1 MVLVLSFTFQVPC
14 FYGIILH
21 MPKAKNHS
29 KKNKKTTSPGNL
41 EDIKSDFITVASHQ
55 LRTPISAIRWSLD
68 TLMSGRVGE
77 LTDKQ
82 KEIAN
87 EAYQN
92 NKFMI
97 KVVNDLL
104 RVSRIEE
111 KGINLIPE
119 FVNLNPII
127 TEIVKKYEDLASA
140 FNCKITFRPGKNVG
154 KAYVD
159 PIQIKSVIEAL
170 VDNAVRY
177 TKVKGKIN
185 IALKKIKDEIVFTIT
200 DNGIG
205 IPEKEKGLV
214 FSKFYRGTNA
224 IKAQTEGLGL
234 DLYVIKKIVNASQGR
249 IEFKSKKNI
258 GTSFSLYL
266 PAIKKQVE
274 VIKIDK
280 AEEVEVARALKKER
294 EFVSI
299 TVHEL
304 KAPLGITKWSLE
316 MLQSQKPGKL
326 NDNQLELIG
335 QVYRGNERLLVLV
348 RDLLNLSKLQEGKFE
363 IDIKKISFASV
374 VTDVVRSFKAQ
385 TEKKELE
392 LAWNQAKANLPK
404 VNADQARVVQVVT
417 NLVSNAVKYTP
428 EKGRVEVKLEKKT
441 GQQLKNLNKKSRI
454 INIQH
459 ADNKNGYLVMSVKDT
474 GIGISA
480 KDQKKL
486 FTRFFRSRQ
495 VLKSEAE
502 GTGLGLYITK
512 SIVNLHQGDIWFTSK
527 LGKGSTFYFSLPI
540 A

>member
-1 MVLVLSFTFQVPC
+1 
-14 FYGIILH
+14 
-21 MPKAKNHS
+21 MPKTKNHTKR
-29 KKNKKTTSPGNL
+29 KKKATSPSNL
-41 EDIKSDFITVASHQ
+41 EDIKSDFITIASHQ

-68 TLMSGRVGE
+68 LLLSGRAGT

-82 KEIAN
+82 REIAN

-119 FVNLNPII
+119 FIDLNPII
-127 TEIVKKYEDLASA
+127 TEIIKQYDDLASA
-140 FNCKITFRPGKNVG
+140 FNCTITFNPSKINSPKV
-154 KAYVD
+154 YVD
-159 PIQIKSVIEAL
+159 PIQIKPVIETL
-170 VDNAVRY
+170 IDNAVRY
-177 TKVKGKIN
+177 TRVRGKIT
-185 IALKKIKDEIVFTIT
+185 ITLKKIKDEIVLTIT

-214 FSKFYRGTNA
+214 FSKFYRGSNA

-234 DLYVIKKIVNASQGR
+234 DLYVIKKIITASRGR
-249 IEFKSKKNI
+249 IEFKSKENQ
-258 GTSFSLYL
+258 GTSFKLYL
-266 PAIKKQVE
+266 PSIKLPVE
-274 VIKIDK
+274 VVKIDK
-280 AEEVEVARALKKER
+280 AEEVEAARALKKER

-316 MLQSQKPGKL
+316 MLQGQKPGKL
-326 NDNQLELIG
+326 NDDQLELID

-363 IDIKKISFASV
+363 IDIRQINFSNI
-374 VTDVVRSFKAQ
+374 VTDVVKSFQAQ
-385 TEKKELE
+385 AENKNLKLV
-392 LAWNQAKANLPK
+392 WHQAKASLPK
-404 VNADQARVVQVVT
+404 VNADQARVAQVVT
-417 NLVSNAVKYTP
+417 NLISNAVKYTP
-428 EKGRVEVKLEKKT
+428 SGGKVEIKLEKKT
-441 GQQLKNLNKKSRI
+441 GQQLKNLSKKFKT

-459 ADNKNGYLVMSVKDT
+459 ADNKPGYLIMSVKDT
-474 GIGISA
+474 GIGIST
-480 KDQKKL
+480 KDQTKL
-486 FTRFFRSRQ
+486 FTRFFRSKQ

-527 LGKGSTFYFSLPI
+527 LGKGSMFYFSLPI
-540 A
+540 S

>member
-1 MVLVLSFTFQVPC
+1 
-14 FYGIILH
+14 

-29 KKNKKTTSPGNL
+29 KKNKKTTSPSNL

-68 TLMSGRVGE
+68 TLMSGRVGK

-127 TEIVKKYEDLASA
+127 TEIVKKYEDLANA
-140 FNCKITFRPGKNVG
+140 FNCKITFRPGKNIG

-205 IPEKEKGLV
+205 IPEEEKGLV

-234 DLYVIKKIVNASQGR
+234 DLYVIKKIVNASRGR
-249 IEFKSKKNI
+249 IEFKSKKNL

-274 VIKIDK
+274 VVKIDK
-280 AEEVEVARALKKER
+280 AEEVEAARALKKER

-304 KAPLGITKWSLE
+304 KTPLGITKWSLE

-348 RDLLNLSKLQEGKFE
+348 GDLLNLSKLQEGKFE

-385 TEKKELE
+385 AEKKELE
-392 LAWNQAKANLPK
+392 LTWNQAKANLPK
-404 VNADQARVVQVVT
+404 VSADQARVAQVVT

-428 EKGRVEVKLEKKT
+428 EKGRVEVALEKKT
-441 GQQLKNLNKKSRI
+441 GQQLKNLNKKSRT

-480 KDQKKL
+480 KDQKKM
-486 FTRFFRSRQ
+486 FTRFFRSKQ